1 MWPSAPSI
9 ATEEVRSVP
18 GPGDVLELIRR
29 ERVSTRGDLLEVT
42 GLSRMTVAQ
51 RVDALLAAGLVVE
64 GPGAAS
70 TGGRRPR
77 RLRFNVDHALVLA
90 ATVDTTHTR
99 VALTD
104 LSGRIVVDHH
114 LDVAVAD
121 GPASTLDGIGACGR
135 RLVEEGHLGDRSLC
149 GIGISVPGPVDPGSG
164 RPSQPPIMPGW
175 DAYPLGDH
183 LRQYLPAV
191 PVVPSNDADAA
202 ALGEHTVGFP
212 GASALC
218 LVKVSTGIGT
228 GIVIDGRVYRGTDG
242 GAGDIGHVRLH
253 HDAEDAVCQCG
264 AVGCLAAVAS
274 GRAVARR
281 LASLGVPAVSGRD
294 VGALLSAGNGDAARL
309 TQDAGRLIG
318 EVMATVVCVLNPE
331 VLVVHGDL
339 ASAPLLAGLRE
350 TLYRLSLPRATRHLT
365 LQLGVLGDRAPL
377 VGLTRMVVDRHFS
390 AEAVNQRLG

>member
-1 MWPSAPSI
+1 MS
-9 ATEEVRSVP
+9 
-18 GPGDVLELIRR
+18 GPGDVFELIRHGR
-29 ERVSTRGDLLEVT
+29 ARTRGEVLEVT

-51 RVDALLAAGLVVE
+51 RVDALLAAGIVAE
-64 GPGAAS
+64 GPVAAS

-77 RLRFNVDHALVLA
+77 QLRVNVDHALVLA

-104 LSGRIVVDHH
+104 LAGRVLAQEH
-114 LDVAVAD
+114 LQVAVAD
-121 GPASTLDGIGACGR
+121 GPSSTLDALGACAR
-135 RLVEEGHLGDRSLC
+135 QLVERRDAGPGTLC
-149 GIGISVPGPVDPGSG
+149 GVGISVPGPVDPATG

-175 DAYPLGDH
+175 DGYPLGDH
-183 LRQYLPAV
+183 LEQYLPGV
-191 PVVPSNDADAA
+191 PVLPANDADAA
-202 ALGEHTVGFP
+202 ALGEYTAGFP
-212 GASALC
+212 TASALC

-228 GIVIDGRVYRGTDG
+228 GIVIDGSVYRGTDG

-253 HDAEDAVCQCG
+253 HDVGADEQPVCQCG

-281 LASLGVPAVSGRD
+281 LSSLGVPAASGRD
-294 VGALLSAGNGDAARL
+294 VRELLADGHGDAARL
-309 TQDAGRLIG
+309 TQEAGRLIG

-331 VLVVHGDL
+331 VVVVHGDL

-365 LQLGVLGDRAPL
+365 LQLGVVGDDAPL
-377 VGLTRMVVDRHFS
+377 VGLTRMVVDRQFS
-390 AEAVNQRLG
+390 AEAVNMRLG